1 MKGITTVTRTDID
14 ADVTELPGARGDLT
28 DVYVE
33 KLLASK
39 LTHTRMLALPRRVD
53 RLVRVLHEPLCPT
66 DRARD
71 IEALVE
77 VAEVLRGLESFF
89 ECGLRETQG
98 RSEPL
103 ELARIDIPHPRIIAL
118 RRTPAARHHAHRGI
132 ARAVSSF
139 SLDALRSI
147 RRVSQIRQ
155 FTDEPVPDTVI
166 DALLE
171 LARWTGSAKN
181 SQPWHFVVV
190 RDRETLRRISALRPS
205 INWAAAA
212 PVAIAIVLDGAEPMF
227 GAYDEGRVTERLLT
241 GATMLGYG
249 GGVAWFGGPEH
260 DSEAKR
266 ILGIPGSLTARQV
279 VTIGRPKSRND
290 PRPTGPSRGRKPL
303 GDLVSYDRF
312 GNKKR

>member
-1 MKGITTVTRTDID
+1 M
-14 ADVTELPGARGDLT
+14 
-28 DVYVE
+28 
-33 KLLASK
+33 
-39 LTHTRMLALPRRVD
+39 
-53 RLVRVLHEPLCPT
+53 
-66 DRARD
+66 
-71 IEALVE
+71 
-77 VAEVLRGLESFF
+77 
-89 ECGLRETQG
+89 
-98 RSEPL
+98 
-103 ELARIDIPHPRIIAL
+103 
-118 RRTPAARHHAHRGI
+118 
-132 ARAVSSF
+132 
-139 SLDALRSI
+139 DALRSI

-249 GGVAWFGGPEH
+249 GGVAWFGGPAH
-260 DSEAKR
+260 DVEAKR
-266 ILGIPGSLTARQV
+266 ILGIPDSLTARQV
-279 VTIGRPKSRND
+279 VTIGRPKSRKD
-290 PRPTGPSRGRKPL
+290 PRATGPGRGRKPL
-303 GDLVSYDRF
+303 GELVSYDRF